1 MINTKGISLGY
12 VIGGIKQKPIHEEKL
27 FALFE
32 SAGRIVGVF
41 RDGFYI
47 ILDKK
52 NNTGAIFGN
61 FSPQWDNSYLN
72 AFIFTPL
79 VELIIR
85 ASGFFSVH
93 AGAVEDKTGNCILIF
108 GDSGTG
114 KTTATL
120 RKALSGS
127 RLMGDDT
134 IMLDDQLNAFSFLKP
149 LHLYQDSLK
158 LLGLSTELGPV
169 EKGKGEFTISEL
181 PSSIEPYNGRAKI
194 EKLYF
199 LGLAGG
205 NRTME
210 PAEVFRKLLSYS
222 MIPIGKE
229 GVQAQMGLLKKISSI
244 PAVEISREEFGEI
257 DGFQ

>member
-1 MINTKGISLGY
+1 
-12 VIGGIKQKPIHEEKL
+12 
-27 FALFE
+27 
-32 SAGRIVGVF
+32 
-41 RDGFYI
+41 
-47 ILDKK
+47 
-52 NNTGAIFGN
+52 
-61 FSPQWDNSYLN
+61 
-72 AFIFTPL
+72 
-79 VELIIR
+79 
-85 ASGFFSVH
+85 
-93 AGAVEDKTGNCILIF
+93 GNCILIF

-205 NRTME
+205 SRKME
-210 PAEVFRKLLSYS
+210 SSEVFRKLLSYS
-222 MIPIGKE
+222 MIPVGKE
-229 GVQAQMGLLKKISSI
+229 GVQAQVDLLKKISSI